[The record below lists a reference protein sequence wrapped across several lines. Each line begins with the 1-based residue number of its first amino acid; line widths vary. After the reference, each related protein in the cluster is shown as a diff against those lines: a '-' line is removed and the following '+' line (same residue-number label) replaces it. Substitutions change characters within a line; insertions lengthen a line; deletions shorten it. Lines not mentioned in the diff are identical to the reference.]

1 MTAMRFL
8 HELTI
13 GEMITITEQWTGD
26 GKPVFVAIPEL
37 APLLPR
43 VQEDHDALV
52 GARGGSSAETPL
64 RALSEQADT
73 LDTRHDHLQRAL
85 HFGMRSTREALLG
98 QNPPN
103 VALADAIDVALEKLQ
118 PRGLDIVKA
127 SYESEAGNAAQMVKL
142 AETEFASVL
151 AQVPIL
157 DGVSALDLVK
167 QIGAI
172 GTALGAVEQK
182 KSVTAAAAAKED
194 VTPSEVRRRMRA
206 WVDTVELV
214 LGALTR
220 TKVNEAHVVQIRKPV
235 VDAAEKARE
244 RRLAKRNA
252 AEKKGEGA
260 PSKPGN

>member
-1 MTAMRFL
+1 MRFL

-26 GKPVFVAIPEL
+26 GKPWFVAIPEL
-37 APLLPR
+37 VPLLPR
-43 VQEDHDALV
+43 VQEDHDGLV

-64 RALSEQADT
+64 RTLSDQAVT

-85 HFGMRSTREALLG
+85 HLGMRSAREALLG
-98 QNPPN
+98 QEPPN

-118 PRGLDIVKA
+118 PEGLEIVKA

-142 AETEFASVL
+142 AEAELAPVL

-167 QIGAI
+167 QIGAV
-172 GTALGAVEQK
+172 GTTLGAVEQK
-182 KSVTAAAAAKED
+182 KSVTAAAAKEEIA
-194 VTPSEVRRRMRA
+194 PSEVRRRMRA

-220 TKVNEAHVVQIRKPV
+220 TKVNEAHVEQLRKPV
-235 VDAAEKARE
+235 VDAAEKARA
-244 RRLAKRNA
+244 RRRAKRNA
-252 AEKKGEGA
+252 AGKKGEGA
-260 PSKPGN
+260 PSGTGN